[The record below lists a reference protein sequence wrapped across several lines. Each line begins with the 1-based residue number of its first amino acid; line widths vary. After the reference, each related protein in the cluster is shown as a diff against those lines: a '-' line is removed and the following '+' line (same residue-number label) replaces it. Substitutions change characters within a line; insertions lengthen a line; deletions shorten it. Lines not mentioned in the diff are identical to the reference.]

1 MILFTLDV
9 LFFHFYL
16 AESLYECTRGGGWVN
31 QGLGPGPG
39 PGAEAA
45 LREAASLPL
54 ERWRAPAVRAW
65 LDLALGMPPQYG
77 AKCAENIKS
86 GKVCKFTLNN
96 K

>member
-1 MILFTLDV
+1 MWFFEIYSLELFT
-9 LFFHFYL
+9 
-16 AESLYECTRGGGWVN
+16 ESLYDCRGGWPGQNMN
-31 QGLGPGPG
+31 QIQGPG

-65 LDLALGMPPQYG
+65 LDIALGMPPQYG

-86 GKVCKFTLNN
+86 GKVRKILD
-96 K
+96 

>member
-1 MILFTLDV
+1 M
-9 LFFHFYL
+9 
-16 AESLYECTRGGGWVN
+16 N

-86 GKVCKFTLNN
+86 GKVC
-96 K
+96 